1 MKYEHKQL
9 IEKTRAKVQ
18 KLMAEQDKLY
28 ADMICE
34 LGITDD
40 PTAGGDF
47 LWDYVFN
54 CSDNTEDSYLTMVRD
69 NIFGNE
75 KEPNG
80 GCEAT
85 EG

>member
-1 MKYEHKQL
+1 MKDEHKQL

-28 ADMICE
+28 SEMMRE

-40 PTAGGDF
+40 PTASGDF

-54 CSDNTEDSYLTMVRD
+54 CTDNTEDSYLTMVRQ
-69 NIFGNE
+69 NLFGT
-75 KEPNG
+75 KQ
-80 GCEAT
+80 
-85 EG
+85 

>member
-1 MKYEHKQL
+1 MKDEHKQL

-28 ADMICE
+28 SEMMRE

-40 PTAGGDF
+40 PTASGDF

-54 CSDNTEDSYLTMVRD
+54 CTNNTEDSYLTMVRD
-69 NIFGNE
+69 NIFGKE
-75 KEPNG
+75 KSFN
-80 GCEAT
+80 
-85 EG
+85 

>member
-1 MKYEHKQL
+1 MKDEHKQL

-28 ADMICE
+28 SEMMRE

-40 PTAGGDF
+40 PTASGDF

-54 CSDNTEDSYLTMVRD
+54 CTDNCEDSYLTMVRQ
-69 NIFGNE
+69 NLFGT
-75 KEPNG
+75 KQ
-80 GCEAT
+80 
-85 EG
+85 

>member
-1 MKYEHKQL
+1 MKDEHKQL

-28 ADMICE
+28 SEMMRE

-40 PTAGGDF
+40 PTASGDF

-54 CSDNTEDSYLTMVRD
+54 CTDNTEDSYLTMVRD
-69 NIFGNE
+69 NIFGKE
-75 KEPNG
+75 KSFN
-80 GCEAT
+80 
-85 EG
+85 

>member
-1 MKYEHKQL
+1 MKDEHKKL

-18 KLMAEQDKLY
+18 KLMAEQNKLY
-28 ADMICE
+28 SEMMRE

-54 CSDNTEDSYLTMVRD
+54 CTDNTEDSYLTMVRD
-69 NIFGNE
+69 NIFG
-75 KEPNG
+75 KEESFN
-80 GCEAT
+80 
-85 EG
+85 

>member
-1 MKYEHKQL
+1 MKDEHKQL

-28 ADMICE
+28 SEMMRE

-40 PTAGGDF
+40 PTASGDF

-54 CSDNTEDSYLTMVRD
+54 CTDNTEDSYLTMVRQ
-69 NIFGNE
+69 NIFGKE
-75 KEPNG
+75 KSFN
-80 GCEAT
+80 
-85 EG
+85 